1 MTNEEDIIENFNE
14 DFDIRINLNNKKLL
28 KEIFREYVS
37 QNTSARINDLK
48 MKKVLKIEGEIRKTF
63 SKKELELFDKWDNLK
78 DDYYSNEIEKVY
90 IYRDCFYKELDNEL
104 NIKEL

>member
-1 MTNEEDIIENFNE
+1 MTNEEDIIENFNK
-14 DFDIRINLNNKKLL
+14 DFDIKINLNNKKLL

-37 QNTSARINDLK
+37 QNTSARINDFK
-48 MKKVLKIEGEIRKTF
+48 MKKVLKIEEEIRKTF

-78 DDYYSNEIEKVY
+78 DDYYSNEIEKVF
-90 IYRDCFYKELDNEL
+90 IYGACFYKELDNEL

>member
-1 MTNEEDIIENFNE
+1 MTNEEDIIENFNK
-14 DFDIRINLNNKKLL
+14 DFDIKINLNNKKLL

-37 QNTSARINDLK
+37 QNTSARINDF
-48 MKKVLKIEGEIRKTF
+48 KIEEEIRKTF

-78 DDYYSNEIEKVY
+78 DDYYSNEIEKVF
-90 IYRDCFYKELDNEL
+90 IYGACFYKELDNEL